1 MLILGI
7 ESSCDETS
15 VAVVKDGREVL
26 SNVINSQI
34 KIHETYGGVVPEIA
48 SRCHIEAI
56 SGVTKEALKQ
66 AGITI
71 NDIDVISC
79 TYGPGLVGALL
90 VGVSYAKGLSY
101 ATRKATCS
109 NKSLRRTHCGKLY
122 FTPRARTTIHVLS
135 NFRRTYSSSTYQR
148 LYSFRNTRKNKR

>member
-56 SGVTKEALKQ
+56 SEVTKEALKQ
-66 AGITI
+66 ACVTLR
-71 NDIDVISC
+71 DIDVISC

-101 ATRKATCS
+101 ATRKTTCC
-109 NKSLRRTHCGKLY
+109 NKPHRRAYCSKLY
-122 FTPRARTTIHVLS
+122 FTSRTKTSIFVFNNIRWTHAL
-135 NFRRTYSSSTYQR
+135 STYKR
-148 LYSFRNTRKNKR
+148 LYKL